1 MVVCKYEGD
10 VTTRE
15 VGTDGV
21 INGRFVT
28 NDTGDTVK
36 LAGAGDQVVG
46 VANGGKVNNH
56 DGTASDPY
64 LDGDKIAV
72 RHRGIVVVEA
82 GADGIVMGD
91 LVKAAANGKAQP
103 FDTANDTVDL
113 IAGRAMTSGDTGD
126 DVEVLLM

>member
-1 MVVCKYEGD
+1 MVVCKYDGD

-28 NDTGDTVK
+28 ADTGDTVK
-36 LAGAGDQVVG
+36 LASAGDQVVG
-46 VANGGKVNNH
+46 VADGGKVNNH

-64 LDGDKIAV
+64 KDGDKIAV
-72 RHRGIVVVEA
+72 RHRGVVIVEA
-82 GADGIVMGD
+82 GADGITMGD
-91 LVKAAANGKAQP
+91 LVKTANNGKAQK

-113 IAGRAMTSGDTGD
+113 IAGRALTSGDSGD
-126 DVEVLLM
+126 DIEVLLL